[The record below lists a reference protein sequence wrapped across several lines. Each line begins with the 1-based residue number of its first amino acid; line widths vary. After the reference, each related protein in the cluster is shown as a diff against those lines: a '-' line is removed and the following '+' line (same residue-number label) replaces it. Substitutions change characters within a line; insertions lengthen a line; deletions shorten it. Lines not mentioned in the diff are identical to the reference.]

1 MLKSTSMRQ
10 LVIIFGLIF
19 IFSSAQAQRTL
30 SPNYRAYLVRMD
42 NNTVVFNIETA
53 KENNETV
60 FYVINADEKIRISPV
75 EITNDSV
82 NFSMPTFESTF
93 KAKRNA
99 DGSLEGTWIKG
110 TSGDFQHWKFY
121 AIPNQLSRFEKNQG
135 KAKYNISGKWDVSI
149 TRANGT
155 PRKALA
161 EFEQNGDRLTGSFL
175 TPSGDY
181 RFLEGIVTG
190 DSLKLSTFDGAH
202 AYTFYAKIVGRERI
216 TGGVFYSGYNG
227 KETWGAVK
235 DKNVKEPVQEQP
247 TKLKDGESKLN
258 FSFKDLN
265 GNPVSINDDRFKNK
279 VVVVQLMGSWCPN
292 CLDET
297 KFLSEFYDKY
307 RSKGVEMVS
316 LAYEY
321 STDWDRSVKSLSKF
335 QKLFNV
341 QYPMLI
347 TGVTSGDEEKTEKTL
362 PQLTPIRSFPTSIF
376 LDRKG
381 NVREIHNVFYGPG
394 TKKYFEEYTK
404 IFTAIVDGLL
414 KEDN

>member
-1 MLKSTSMRQ
+1 MKQFLGILS
-10 LVIIFGLIF
+10 LFLIF
-19 IFSSAQAQRTL
+19 SPVQAQTGL
-30 SPNYRAYLVRMD
+30 ASNYTGYLVRQD
-42 NNTVVFNIETA
+42 NNTVVFNIEVA
-53 KENNETV
+53 NENNETV
-60 FYVINADEKIRISPV
+60 FYVINADERIKITPV
-75 EITNDSV
+75 TITNDSV
-82 NFSMPTFESTF
+82 NFAMPTFESTF
-93 KAKRNA
+93 KTKRNA
-99 DGSLEGTWIKG
+99 DGSLQGVWIKG
-110 TSGDFQHWKFY
+110 TSGNFQNWKFY
-121 AIPNQLSRFEKNQG
+121 AIPNQNIRFAKNQG
-135 KAKYNISGKWDVSI
+135 SAKYDISGKWDVTI
-149 TRANGT
+149 TRADGT

-161 EFEQNGDRLTGSFL
+161 EFEQKGDRLTGSFL

-202 AYTFYAKIVGRERI
+202 AYTFYAKIPDAERI
-216 TGGVFYSGYNG
+216 AGGVYLSGFNG
-227 KETWGAVK
+227 KETWSAVK

-247 TKLKDGESKLN
+247 TKLKPGETKLN
-258 FSFKDLN
+258 FTFKDLD
-265 GNPVSINDDRFKNK
+265 GNPVSINDERFKNK
-279 VVVVQLMGSWCPN
+279 VVIVQIMGSWCPN

-297 KFLSEFYDKY
+297 KFLSEFYDKN

-321 STDWDRSVKSLSKF
+321 STDWDRSVKSLRKF

-347 TGVTSGDEEKTEKTL
+347 TGVTSTDEQKTEKTL

-381 NVREIHNVFYGPG
+381 NVREVHSVFYGPG

-404 IFTAIVDGLL
+404 IFSAIVEGLL
-414 KEDN
+414 KEK